1 MGINSFGFAG
11 AVAHAIFEEAPK
23 PEAGSD
29 IFGEALKAKGET
41 NGEAGWNF
49 GTGQGPETLNIFR
62 LAQTLYALMTI
73 FIPSFSQMSLA
84 THDLSPSRPS
94 PLPL

>member
-49 GTGQGPETLNIFR
+49 GTGQ
-62 LAQTLYALMTI
+62 
-73 FIPSFSQMSLA
+73 
-84 THDLSPSRPS
+84 
-94 PLPL
+94 